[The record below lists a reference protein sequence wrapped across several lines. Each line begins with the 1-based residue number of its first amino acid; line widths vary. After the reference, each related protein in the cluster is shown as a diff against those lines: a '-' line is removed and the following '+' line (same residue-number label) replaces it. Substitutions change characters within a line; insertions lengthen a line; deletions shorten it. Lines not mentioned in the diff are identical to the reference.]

1 MNDGDYV
8 YTARTPIF
16 ELKIENKARCGFI
29 FNLQMYLY
37 QPRIFVNMKFV
48 GELSIAERVEF
59 WNAIVRNVNEIEITE
74 KDIETLDDYEFKIGR
89 ITPAVFQALKEMDIT
104 IDNVHEY
111 DLDDYYDAYDKF
123 MDTFVETA
131 LLVFIKRVESAAAAG
146 KLEILSHQ
154 EEN

>member
-1 MNDGDYV
+1 
-8 YTARTPIF
+8 
-16 ELKIENKARCGFI
+16 
-29 FNLQMYLY
+29 MYLY
-37 QPRIFVNMKFV
+37 PPRIFVNMKFV
-48 GELSIAERVEF
+48 GELSIAERVEL
-59 WNAIVRNVNEIEITE
+59 WNAIVKNVNEIEVTE

-131 LLVFIKRVESAAAAG
+131 LLVFIKRVESAAAR
-146 KLEILSHQ
+146 K
-154 EEN
+154 N

>member
-1 MNDGDYV
+1 M
-8 YTARTPIF
+8 
-16 ELKIENKARCGFI
+16 GFI
-29 FNLQMYLY
+29 FDLQMYLY
-37 QPRIFVNMKFV
+37 PPRISVNMKFV

-59 WNAIVRNVNEIEITE
+59 WNAIVKNVNEIEITE

-89 ITPAVFQALKEMDIT
+89 ITPAVLQALKEMDIT

-131 LLVFIKRVESAAAAG
+131 LLVFIKRVESAVAQ
-146 KLEILSHQ
+146 KY
-154 EEN
+154 

>member
-1 MNDGDYV
+1 
-8 YTARTPIF
+8 
-16 ELKIENKARCGFI
+16 
-29 FNLQMYLY
+29 
-37 QPRIFVNMKFV
+37 MKFV
-48 GELSIAERVEF
+48 GEMSIAERVEF
-59 WNAIVRNVNEIEITE
+59 WNAIVKNVNEIEITE

-131 LLVFIKRVESAAAAG
+131 LLVFIKRVESAAAG

>member
-1 MNDGDYV
+1 
-8 YTARTPIF
+8 
-16 ELKIENKARCGFI
+16 
-29 FNLQMYLY
+29 MYLY
-37 QPRIFVNMKFV
+37 QPRIFVIMKSFE
-48 GELSIAERVEF
+48 ELSDAELSKL
-59 WNAIVRNVNEIEITE
+59 WNAVERNVNEIEITD

-131 LLVFIKRVESAAAAG
+131 LLVFIKRVESAA
-146 KLEILSHQ
+146 I
-154 EEN
+154 